1 MTITG
6 NIERFQYF
14 NFKINLL
21 KNANP
26 FQKTGETFLVEST
39 KTDKITFQCKTAL
52 SEAIAKTNGKY
63 IMNLESKITKNG
75 VVPVT
80 TFFFRK
86 YCSSLRTSYIELIWY
101 TNYPNVLIHTFQKRC
116 SLTWGYFFP
125 VSFLNKSR
133 SES

>member
-1 MTITG
+1 MWQSLE
-6 NIERFQYF
+6 NVERFQYF

-39 KTDKITFQCKTAL
+39 KIDKITFRYKTAM
-52 SEAIAKTNGKY
+52 SEAIAKTNRTEKSDRT
-63 IMNLESKITKNG
+63 EK

-86 YCSSLRTSYIELIWY
+86 YCSSLRTLYIELIWY
-101 TNYPNVLIHTFQKRC
+101 TNYPNVLNHTFRKRC